1 MDKEKKQDEAA
12 QLKLDY
18 LKMKSALVDKNT
30 GLSSFHLYFDEVRA
44 FLDKKRFVGIIHL
57 EISNLNIIESLY
69 GWQIFDRILKKVSN
83 RLKELKGKIFSD
95 KSILAMNGAYGDRF
109 VLMLPETNDGQ
120 EITPEYLLDLTER
133 IETGLSGEFS
143 SDEYASMAAR
153 LGFSLG
159 CSTIQESPYYR
170 LERLIYQAVEEA
182 RSMPLKRE
190 ERRMAALSSELK
202 MIINTESILTVFQNI
217 VDIENMEVFGYEA
230 FSRGPKDSAFE
241 KPGMMFAVS
250 NKIGLA
256 ADLDRVCR
264 KVALKNAE
272 GLPPGLK
279 LFINSLPISISD
291 PDWMSGGIDE
301 LLWKIGIRAEDL
313 VIEIPERYYSENQ
326 STLAK
331 EVHLLKERGIA
342 IAIDDIGTGYSS
354 FQTITDLNPDYLKID
369 ASLIRDIDT
378 NLIKQELLGSIV
390 HIARNIGA
398 CIIAE
403 GVETSRELN
412 ALKKAGI
419 RYAQGY
425 YFSYPAQGIQ
435 LVSKNIVKE
444 H

>member
-30 GLSSFHLYFDEVRA
+30 DLSSFHLYFDEVRT

-57 EISNLNIIESLY
+57 EISNLTIIESLY
-69 GWQIFDRILKKVSN
+69 GWQIFERILKKVSK
-83 RLKELKGKIFSD
+83 RLQELKGKIFSD
-95 KSILAMNGAYGDRF
+95 KSIIAMNGAYGDRF
-109 VLMLPETNDGQ
+109 VLLLPETNDGL

-133 IETGLSGEFS
+133 IQTGLSGEFS
-143 SDEYASMAAR
+143 SDEYTSMAAR
-153 LGFSLG
+153 LGFNLG
-159 CSTIQESPYYR
+159 CATIQESPYHR

-182 RSMPLKRE
+182 RSMPLRRE

-217 VDIENMEVFGYEA
+217 VDIEKMEVFGYEA
-230 FSRGPKDSAFE
+230 FSRGPKDSTFE

-250 NKIGLA
+250 SKIGLSA
-256 ADLDRVCR
+256 ELDRVCR

-272 GLPPGLK
+272 GMPSGLK

-301 LLWKIGIRAEDL
+301 LLWKIGMRSEDL
-313 VIEIPERYYSENQ
+313 VIEIPERYYSENA
-326 STLAK
+326 STLTK

-354 FQTITDLNPDYLKID
+354 FQTIMDLQPDYVKID
-369 ASLIRDIDT
+369 ASLIRDIDAH
-378 NLIKQELLGSIV
+378 LIKQELLGSLL

-403 GVETSRELN
+403 GVETSRELET
-412 ALKKAGI
+412 LKKAGI

-435 LVSKNIVKE
+435 LVSKNIVSD